1 VGVPELFIGVVI
13 SVVGV
18 QAPPPPWVV
27 SIDGRDFFRI
37 ASFLLRVGAASSV
50 LSAFRFGLLLE
61 NDALMTEGRPVVISL
76 SGRGKVPN
84 TSGVAGVSCAAP
96 ESS

>member
-1 VGVPELFIGVVI
+1 MPELLVGVVI
-13 SVVGV
+13 SAVGV

-37 ASFLLRVGAASSV
+37 ASFLLKVGAVSSA

-61 NDALMTEGRPVVISL
+61 NDALITEVRPVVANL
-76 SGRGKVPN
+76 SGRGKVPK
-84 TSGVAGVSCAAP
+84 TSGVAGVSCASP
-96 ESS
+96 KSS